1 MSPFFVLTSARVAS
15 SALPHASRARGCCWL
30 DPRSIFRS
38 RVAEGRRAVACA
50 CAVCDEACAF
60 RRRRASRGRRAVSGR
75 ARACADRASRGG
87 VGDVVRCAI
96 RDGISLLNRV
106 RRGEIRRPTP
116 ARDDSRRLNEVG
128 KALGQRRLDPRHG
141 FAEIGELADVGESQV
156 TLARGAEVGAGQE
169 RDAGVL

>member
-30 DPRSIFRS
+30 DPRSIFRA
-38 RVAEGRRAVACA
+38 RVAEGRRAVSCA

-75 ARACADRASRGG
+75 ARACAEPGRGCWRCREMRNTRRDFVIKSR
-87 VGDVVRCAI
+87 
-96 RDGISLLNRV
+96 SP
-106 RRGEIRRPTP
+106 RRNSRTP
-116 ARDDSRRLNEVG
+116 ARGDSRRLNEVG

>member
-30 DPRSIFRS
+30 DPRSIFRA

-75 ARACADRASRGG
+75 ARACTPGARASGCWSCREM
-87 VGDVVRCAI
+87 RNTR
-96 RDGISLLNRV
+96 RDFVIKSRSP
-106 RRGEIRRPTP
+106 RRNSRTP
-116 ARDDSRRLNEVG
+116 ARGDSRRLNEVG

>member
-1 MSPFFVLTSARVAS
+1 MSPLFVLTSARVAS

-30 DPRSIFRS
+30 DPRSIFRA

-75 ARACADRASRGG
+75 ARACPDRG
-87 VGDVVRCAI
+87 
-96 RDGISLLNRV
+96 
-106 RRGEIRRPTP
+106 RRGCWSCREMRNTRRDFVIKSRSPRRNSRTP
-116 ARDDSRRLNEVG
+116 ARGDSRRLNEVG

>member
-1 MSPFFVLTSARVAS
+1 MSPLFVLTSARVAS

-30 DPRSIFRS
+30 DPRSIFRA

-75 ARACADRASRGG
+75 ARACADRAGRLGCWRCREMRNTRRDFVIKSR
-87 VGDVVRCAI
+87 
-96 RDGISLLNRV
+96 SP
-106 RRGEIRRPTP
+106 RRNSRTP
-116 ARDDSRRLNEVG
+116 ARGDSRRLNEVG

>member
-1 MSPFFVLTSARVAS
+1 MSPLFVLTSARVAS
-15 SALPHASRARGCCWL
+15 STLPHASRARGCCWL
-30 DPRSIFRS
+30 DPRSIFRA

-75 ARACADRASRGG
+75 ARACAR
-87 VGDVVRCAI
+87 RCARGCWRCREMRNTR
-96 RDGISLLNRV
+96 RDFVIKSRSP
-106 RRGEIRRPTP
+106 RRNSRTP
-116 ARDDSRRLNEVG
+116 ARGDSRRLNEVG

>member
-30 DPRSIFRS
+30 DPRSIFRA

-75 ARACADRASRGG
+75 ARACADRARPGCWSCREMRNTRRDFVIKSR
-87 VGDVVRCAI
+87 
-96 RDGISLLNRV
+96 SP
-106 RRGEIRRPTP
+106 RRNSRTP
-116 ARDDSRRLNEVG
+116 ARGDSRRLNEVG

>member
-1 MSPFFVLTSARVAS
+1 MR
-15 SALPHASRARGCCWL
+15 SRARARCATKRALFVG
-30 DPRSIFRS
+30 
-38 RVAEGRRAVACA
+38 AARRAVDARCRVA
-50 CAVCDEACAF
+50 
-60 RRRRASRGRRAVSGR
+60 R
-75 ARACADRASRGG
+75 ARVTIIGVVWG

-106 RRGEIRRPTP
+106 RRGENRRPTP
-116 ARDDSRRLNEVG
+116 ARGDSRRLNEVG

>member
-30 DPRSIFRS
+30 DPRSIFRA

-75 ARACADRASRGG
+75 ARACADRARLGCWGCREMRNTRRDFVIKSR
-87 VGDVVRCAI
+87 
-96 RDGISLLNRV
+96 SP
-106 RRGEIRRPTP
+106 RRNSRTP
-116 ARDDSRRLNEVG
+116 ARGDSRRLNEVG

>member
-30 DPRSIFRS
+30 DPRSIFRA

-75 ARACADRASRGG
+75 ARACAGRAPRGCWRCREMRNTRRDFVIKSR
-87 VGDVVRCAI
+87 
-96 RDGISLLNRV
+96 SP
-106 RRGEIRRPTP
+106 RRNSRTP
-116 ARDDSRRLNEVG
+116 ARGDSRRLNEVG

>member
-30 DPRSIFRS
+30 DPRSIFRA

-75 ARACADRASRGG
+75 ARACAAHARGCW
-87 VGDVVRCAI
+87 RC
-96 RDGISLLNRV
+96 REMRNT
-106 RRGEIRRPTP
+106 RRGFVIKSRSPRRNSRTP
-116 ARDDSRRLNEVG
+116 ARGDSRRLNEVG

>member
-30 DPRSIFRS
+30 DPRSIFRA
-38 RVAEGRRAVACA
+38 RVAEGRRAVAVA

-75 ARACADRASRGG
+75 ARACADRAARGCWRCREMRNTRRDFVIKSR
-87 VGDVVRCAI
+87 
-96 RDGISLLNRV
+96 SP
-106 RRGEIRRPTP
+106 RRNSRTP
-116 ARDDSRRLNEVG
+116 ARGDSRRLNEVG

>member
-30 DPRSIFRS
+30 DPRSIFRA

-75 ARACADRASRGG
+75 ARACAGA
-87 VGDVVRCAI
+87 
-96 RDGISLLNRV
+96 
-106 RRGEIRRPTP
+106 RRGCWRCREMRNTRRDFVIKSRSPRRNSRTP
-116 ARDDSRRLNEVG
+116 ARGDSRRLNEVG

>member
-1 MSPFFVLTSARVAS
+1 MRSR
-15 SALPHASRARGCCWL
+15 SRARCATKRALFVG
-30 DPRSIFRS
+30 
-38 RVAEGRRAVACA
+38 AARRAVDARCRVA
-50 CAVCDEACAF
+50 
-60 RRRRASRGRRAVSGR
+60 R
-75 ARACADRASRGG
+75 ARMTIIRVVGG

-106 RRGEIRRPTP
+106 RRGEIRRTTP
-116 ARDDSRRLNEVG
+116 ARGDSRRLNEVG

>member
-30 DPRSIFRS
+30 DPRSIFRA

-75 ARACADRASRGG
+75 ARACAARANRGCWRCREMRNTRRDFVIKSR
-87 VGDVVRCAI
+87 
-96 RDGISLLNRV
+96 SP
-106 RRGEIRRPTP
+106 RRNSRTP
-116 ARDDSRRLNEVG
+116 ARGDSRRLNEVG

>member
-30 DPRSIFRS
+30 DPRSIFRA

-75 ARACADRASRGG
+75 ARACADRARLGCWRCREMRNTRRDFVIKSR
-87 VGDVVRCAI
+87 
-96 RDGISLLNRV
+96 SP
-106 RRGEIRRPTP
+106 RRNSRTP
-116 ARDDSRRLNEVG
+116 ARGDSRRLNEVG